1 MKTIVKLPEHVVK
14 FSNRYLVGENERSL
28 SVFGKQKRRVPDD
41 GDEVAVVR
49 CGSVR
54 EVLDGVPRGSH
65 DVRCLK
71 LGGFSVYMDADR
83 VVNACEGEE
92 SFAPMFAECFPEL
105 VELSSSYDNFA
116 FSELVEHVGDREGL
130 ERAYREY
137 MWDRLSDCD
146 AFLHEHPQEV
156 FMELVGSDDL
166 RDRVH
171 GWSFGVGVDETVEQP
186 EYSPGRIVPQLDGFS
201 DVDELVNRRGGFSRA
216 HEVARLESALSGGDY
231 TLVSESSENVDEA
244 SENLTNVDEAS
255 DNEESVS
262 EVDEGSET
270 LTKVDE
276 DPESI
281 DEDSDTID
289 EASDNV
295 DEVSG
300 NGENVSED
308 DESVDLSEF
317 LTGCVGGPSVC
328 EENDT
333 LEVQLRHVEDE
344 VIVPLLREYM
354 SKSEEYEDLKF
365 HWHVAALCNDDESG
379 TNSVDDDAE
388 MSESRQSA
396 VSVFESLRNAEEH
409 RFLFNSRRC
418 RVLGD
423 VLLSTDRNDAKT
435 REPIVRKL
443 EAIKQVNNKAFDVP
457 ARKKPTGPT
466 PLYDAL
472 VKYYGFDPLDEVS

>member
-1 MKTIVKLPEHVVK
+1 M
-14 FSNRYLVGENERSL
+14 
-28 SVFGKQKRRVPDD
+28 FGKQKKRVPDD

-105 VELSSSYDNFA
+105 VKLSSSYDNFA
-116 FSELVEHVGDREGL
+116 FSELVEHVDDRERL

-166 RDRVH
+166 RDRVR

-244 SENLTNVDEAS
+244 SENLTNVDEIS
-255 DNEESVS
+255 
-262 EVDEGSET
+262 
-270 LTKVDE
+270 
-276 DPESI
+276 ESI
-281 DEDSDTID
+281 DEASENEESILTVDEVSDTID
-289 EASDNV
+289 ENS
-295 DEVSG
+295 
-300 NGENVSED
+300 
-308 DESVDLSEF
+308 ESVDLSEF

-333 LEVQLRHVEDE
+333 LEAQLRHVEDE

-354 SKSEEYEDLKF
+354 SKSGKYEDLKF

-409 RFLFNSRRC
+409 RFLLNSRRC

-423 VLLSTDRNDAKT
+423 VLLSTDRDDTKT
-435 REPIVRKL
+435 REAIVCKL
-443 EAIKQVNNKAFDVP
+443 EAIKQVHNKAFDVP
-457 ARKKPTGPT
+457 VRKKPTGPT

>member
-1 MKTIVKLPEHVVK
+1 
-14 FSNRYLVGENERSL
+14 
-28 SVFGKQKRRVPDD
+28 
-41 GDEVAVVR
+41 
-49 CGSVR
+49 
-54 EVLDGVPRGSH
+54 
-65 DVRCLK
+65 VRCLT
-71 LGGFSVYMDADR
+71 LGGCSVYMAADR
-83 VVNACEGEE
+83 VVNACEDEE

-116 FSELVEHVGDREGL
+116 FSELLEHVGDREGL

-156 FMELVGSDDL
+156 FMELVGSDDF

-171 GWSFGVGVDETVEQP
+171 GWSCGVGVDEPVEQP
-186 EYSPGRIVPQLDGFS
+186 EYSPGRIAPQLDGFS

-270 LTKVDE
+270 LTKVDA

-289 EASDNV
+289 EASDN
-295 DEVSG
+295 
-300 NGENVSED
+300 GENVSED
-308 DESVDLSEF
+308 DEGVDLSEF

-333 LEVQLRHVEDE
+333 LEDQLRHVENE

-354 SKSEEYEDLKF
+354 SKSGKYEDLKF

-396 VSVFESLRNAEEH
+396 VSVFESLRNAEAH
-409 RFLFNSRRC
+409 RFLLNSRRC

-423 VLLSTDRNDAKT
+423 VLLSTDRDDTKT
-435 REPIVRKL
+435 RKAIVCKL
-443 EAIKQVNNKAFDVP
+443 EAIKQVHNKAFDVP
-457 ARKKPTGPT
+457 VRKKPTGPT

-472 VKYYGFDPLDEVS
+472 VKYYGFAPLDEVF

>member
-1 MKTIVKLPEHVVK
+1 
-14 FSNRYLVGENERSL
+14 
-28 SVFGKQKRRVPDD
+28 
-41 GDEVAVVR
+41 
-49 CGSVR
+49 
-54 EVLDGVPRGSH
+54 
-65 DVRCLK
+65 
-71 LGGFSVYMDADR
+71 
-83 VVNACEGEE
+83 
-92 SFAPMFAECFPEL
+92 
-105 VELSSSYDNFA
+105 
-116 FSELVEHVGDREGL
+116 
-130 ERAYREY
+130 
-137 MWDRLSDCD
+137 
-146 AFLHEHPQEV
+146 
-156 FMELVGSDDL
+156 MELVGSDDL

-171 GWSFGVGVDETVEQP
+171 GWSFGVSVDEPVEQP

-216 HEVARLESALSGGDY
+216 HEVARLEGALSGGDY
-231 TLVSESSENVDEA
+231 TLVSESCESVDEDPQDIDEA
-244 SENLTNVDEAS
+244 SENLTNVDEDSESIDEAS

-262 EVDEGSET
+262 KVDEG
-270 LTKVDE
+270 
-276 DPESI
+276 
-281 DEDSDTID
+281 SDTID
-289 EASDNV
+289 ETSDNV

-333 LEVQLRHVEDE
+333 LEAQLRHVEDE

-354 SKSEEYEDLKF
+354 SKSGKYEDLKF
-365 HWHVAALCNDDESG
+365 HWHIAALCNDDESG

-409 RFLFNSRRC
+409 RFLLNSRRC

-423 VLLSTDRNDAKT
+423 VLLSTDRDDTKT
-435 REPIVRKL
+435 RKAIVCKL
-443 EAIKQVNNKAFDVP
+443 EAIKQVHNKAFDVP
-457 ARKKPTGPT
+457 VRKKPTGPT

-472 VKYYGFDPLDEVS
+472 VKYYGFDPLDEVF

>member
-1 MKTIVKLPEHVVK
+1 M
-14 FSNRYLVGENERSL
+14 
-28 SVFGKQKRRVPDD
+28 FGKQKNPVSD
-41 GDEVAVVR
+41 DEVAVVR

-65 DVRCLK
+65 DVRCLR
-71 LGGFSVYMDADR
+71 LGNFSVYMDADR

-171 GWSFGVGVDETVEQP
+171 GWSFGVEVDEPVEQP

-216 HEVARLESALSGGDY
+216 HEVARLEGALSGGDY
-231 TLVSESSENVDEA
+231 TLVSESSEN
-244 SENLTNVDEAS
+244 LINVDESSESIDEVS
-255 DNEESVS
+255 DSGESVS

-270 LTKVDE
+270 LTGVDDSVDE
-276 DPESI
+276 SSESI
-281 DEDSDTID
+281 DE
-289 EASDNV
+289 
-295 DEVSG
+295 
-300 NGENVSED
+300 VSEG
-308 DESVDLSEF
+308 VDLSEF
-317 LTGCVGGPSVC
+317 LTGCVGDPSVC

-344 VIVPLLREYM
+344 VIVPLTREYM
-354 SKSEEYEDLKF
+354 SKSGEYEDLKF
-365 HWHVAALCNDDESG
+365 DWHVAALCDDDESG
-379 TNSVDDDAE
+379 ANSVDDDAE

-409 RFLFNSRRC
+409 RFLLNSRRY

-423 VLLSTDRNDAKT
+423 VLLSTDRNDTET

-443 EAIKQVNNKAFDVP
+443 EAIKQVRNKAFDVP
-457 ARKKPTGPT
+457 VKKRPTEHI

>member
-1 MKTIVKLPEHVVK
+1 M
-14 FSNRYLVGENERSL
+14 
-28 SVFGKQKRRVPDD
+28 FGKQKKRVPDD

-83 VVNACEGEE
+83 VVNACEDEE

-137 MWDRLSDCD
+137 MLDRLSDCD

-171 GWSFGVGVDETVEQP
+171 GWSFGVGVDEPVEQP

-201 DVDELVNRRGGFSRA
+201 DVNELVNRRGGFSRA
-216 HEVARLESALSGGDY
+216 HEVARLEGALSGGDY
-231 TLVSESSENVDEA
+231 TLVSESCESVDENSQNIDEA
-244 SENLTNVDEAS
+244 SENLTNVDE
-255 DNEESVS
+255 
-262 EVDEGSET
+262 GSN
-270 LTKVDE
+270 
-276 DPESI
+276 
-281 DEDSDTID
+281 TID

-317 LTGCVGGPSVC
+317 LTGCVGDPSVC

-333 LEVQLRHVEDE
+333 LEAQLRHVENE
-344 VIVPLLREYM
+344 VIVPLLREYIT
-354 SKSEEYEDLKF
+354 KSGEYEDLKF

-409 RFLFNSRRC
+409 RFLLNSRRC

-423 VLLSTDRNDAKT
+423 VLLSTDRDDTKT
-435 REPIVRKL
+435 REAIVCKL
-443 EAIKQVNNKAFDVP
+443 EAIKQVHNKAFDVP
-457 ARKKPTGPT
+457 VRKKPTGPT

-472 VKYYGFDPLDEVS
+472 VKYYGFDPLDEVF

>member
-1 MKTIVKLPEHVVK
+1 M
-14 FSNRYLVGENERSL
+14 
-28 SVFGKQKRRVPDD
+28 FGKQKKRVPDD

-83 VVNACEGEE
+83 VVNVCEGEE

-137 MWDRLSDCD
+137 MWDRLNDCD

-171 GWSFGVGVDETVEQP
+171 GWSFGVGVDEPVEQP

-231 TLVSESSENVDEA
+231 TLVSESCESVDEDPQNIDEA
-244 SENLTNVDEAS
+244 SENLTNVDEAF
-255 DNEESVS
+255 DNEESAP
-262 EVDEGSET
+262 EV
-270 LTKVDE
+270 
-276 DPESI
+276 

-289 EASDNV
+289 ETSDNV
-295 DEVSG
+295 DEVSD

-317 LTGCVGGPSVC
+317 LTRCVGGPSVC

-333 LEVQLRHVEDE
+333 LEAQLRHVEDE

-354 SKSEEYEDLKF
+354 SKSGKYEDLKF

-409 RFLFNSRRC
+409 RFLLNSRRC

-423 VLLSTDRNDAKT
+423 VLLLTDRDDTKT
-435 REPIVRKL
+435 REAIVCKL
-443 EAIKQVNNKAFDVP
+443 EAIKQVHNKAFDVP

>member
-1 MKTIVKLPEHVVK
+1 MKTIIKLPEHFVK

-28 SVFGKQKRRVPDD
+28 SVFGKQKKRVPDD

-171 GWSFGVGVDETVEQP
+171 GWSFGVEVDEPVEQP
-186 EYSPGRIVPQLDGFS
+186 EYLPGRIVPQLDGFS

-216 HEVARLESALSGGDY
+216 HEVARLEGALSGGDY
-231 TLVSESSENVDEA
+231 TLVSESCESVDENSQNIDEA
-244 SENLTNVDEAS
+244 SENLTNVDE
-255 DNEESVS
+255 
-262 EVDEGSET
+262 GSN
-270 LTKVDE
+270 
-276 DPESI
+276 
-281 DEDSDTID
+281 TID

-317 LTGCVGGPSVC
+317 LTGCVGDPSVC

-333 LEVQLRHVEDE
+333 LEAQLRHVENE
-344 VIVPLLREYM
+344 VIVPLLREYIT
-354 SKSEEYEDLKF
+354 KSGEYEDLKF

-409 RFLFNSRRC
+409 RFLLNSRRC

-423 VLLSTDRNDAKT
+423 VLLSTDRDDTKT
-435 REPIVRKL
+435 REAIVCKL
-443 EAIKQVNNKAFDVP
+443 EAIKQVHNKAFDVP
-457 ARKKPTGPT
+457 VRKKPTGPT

-472 VKYYGFDPLDEVS
+472 VKYYGFDPLDEAS

>member
-1 MKTIVKLPEHVVK
+1 M
-14 FSNRYLVGENERSL
+14 
-28 SVFGKQKRRVPDD
+28 FGKQKKRVPDD

-92 SFAPMFAECFPEL
+92 SFAPMFSECFPEL

-216 HEVARLESALSGGDY
+216 HEVARLEGALSGGDY
-231 TLVSESSENVDEA
+231 TLVSESSENVDETF
-244 SENLTNVDEAS
+244 E
-255 DNEESVS
+255 NEESILTVDEVSNSGESMS
-262 EVDEGSET
+262 EVDEDSET
-270 LTKVDE
+270 LTKVD
-276 DPESI
+276 
-281 DEDSDTID
+281 
-289 EASDNV
+289 DNV
-295 DEVSG
+295 DEVSDTID
-300 NGENVSED
+300 ESS
-308 DESVDLSEF
+308 ESVDLSEF

-333 LEVQLRHVEDE
+333 LEAQLRHVEDK

-354 SKSEEYEDLKF
+354 SKSEKYEDLKF
-365 HWHVAALCNDDESG
+365 HWHVAALCNDDESW

-409 RFLFNSRRC
+409 RFLLNSRRC

-423 VLLSTDRNDAKT
+423 VLLSTNRDDTKT
-435 REPIVRKL
+435 RKAIVCKL
-443 EAIKQVNNKAFDVP
+443 EAIKQVHNKAFDVP
-457 ARKKPTGPT
+457 VRKKPTGPT

-472 VKYYGFDPLDEVS
+472 VKYYGFDPLDEAS

>member
-1 MKTIVKLPEHVVK
+1 MKTIVKLPEHFVK
-14 FSNRYLVGENERSL
+14 FSNRYLMGENERSL
-28 SVFGKQKRRVPDD
+28 SVFGKQKKRVPDD

-171 GWSFGVGVDETVEQP
+171 GWSFGVDVDEPVEQP

-216 HEVARLESALSGGDY
+216 HEVARLEGALSGGDY
-231 TLVSESSENVDEA
+231 TLESEDSESI
-244 SENLTNVDEAS
+244 DEAS
-255 DNEESVS
+255 DNEESAS
-262 EVDEGSET
+262 E
-270 LTKVDE
+270 
-276 DPESI
+276 I
-281 DEDSDTID
+281 DESSDTID
-289 EASDNV
+289 ETSDNV
-295 DEVSG
+295 DEVSN

-308 DESVDLSEF
+308 DEGVDLSEF

-333 LEVQLRHVEDE
+333 LEDQLRHVENE

-354 SKSEEYEDLKF
+354 SKSGKYEDLKF

-409 RFLFNSRRC
+409 RFLLNSRRC

-423 VLLSTDRNDAKT
+423 VLLSTDRNDTKT

-443 EAIKQVNNKAFDVP
+443 EAIKQVHNKAFDVP

>member
-1 MKTIVKLPEHVVK
+1 MKTIVNPSGSFVK
-14 FSNRYLVGENERSL
+14 VSDRYLVSNMKGVL
-28 SVFGKQKRRVPDD
+28 SMFGKQKKPVSD
-41 GDEVAVVR
+41 DEVAVVR

-65 DVRCLK
+65 DVRCLR
-71 LGGFSVYMDADR
+71 LGDFSVYMDADR

-171 GWSFGVGVDETVEQP
+171 GWSFGVGVDEPVEQP

-216 HEVARLESALSGGDY
+216 HEVARLEGALSGGDY
-231 TLVSESSENVDEA
+231 TLVSEDIDET
-244 SENLTNVDEAS
+244 SENLTNVDESSESVDEVS
-255 DNEESVS
+255 DSGESVS

-276 DPESI
+276 V
-281 DEDSDTID
+281 SDTID
-289 EASDNV
+289 ESSESI
-295 DEVSG
+295 DEVSEG
-300 NGENVSED
+300 
-308 DESVDLSEF
+308 VDLSEF
-317 LTGCVGGPSVC
+317 LTGCVGDPSVC

-344 VIVPLLREYM
+344 VIVPLLRVYM
-354 SKSEEYEDLKF
+354 SKSGEYEDLKF
-365 HWHVAALCNDDESG
+365 DWHVAALCDDDESG

-409 RFLFNSRRC
+409 RFLLNSRRY

-423 VLLSTDRNDAKT
+423 VLLSTDRDDTKT
-435 REPIVRKL
+435 REAIVRKL
-443 EAIKQVNNKAFDVP
+443 EAIKQVRNKAFDVP
-457 ARKKPTGPT
+457 VKKRPTEHI

>member
-1 MKTIVKLPEHVVK
+1 M
-14 FSNRYLVGENERSL
+14 
-28 SVFGKQKRRVPDD
+28 FGKQKKRVPDD

-201 DVDELVNRRGGFSRA
+201 DVDDLVNRRGGFSRA

-244 SENLTNVDEAS
+244 SENLTNVDEISESIDEAS
-255 DNEESVS
+255 ENEESILTVDEVSDSGESMS
-262 EVDEGSET
+262 EVDEDSET
-270 LTKVDE
+270 LTKVD
-276 DPESI
+276 
-281 DEDSDTID
+281 
-289 EASDNV
+289 DNV
-295 DEVSG
+295 DEVSDTID
-300 NGENVSED
+300 ESS
-308 DESVDLSEF
+308 ESVDLSEF

-333 LEVQLRHVEDE
+333 LEAQLRHVEDE

-354 SKSEEYEDLKF
+354 SKSGKYEDLKF
-365 HWHVAALCNDDESG
+365 HWHVAALCDDDESG

-409 RFLFNSRRC
+409 RFLLNSRRC

-423 VLLSTDRNDAKT
+423 VLLSTDRDDTKT
-435 REPIVRKL
+435 REAIVCKL
-443 EAIKQVNNKAFDVP
+443 EAIKQVHNKAFDVP
-457 ARKKPTGPT
+457 VRKKPTGPT

-472 VKYYGFDPLDEVS
+472 VKYYGFDPLDEVF

>member
-1 MKTIVKLPEHVVK
+1 M
-14 FSNRYLVGENERSL
+14 
-28 SVFGKQKRRVPDD
+28 FGKQKKRVPDD

-65 DVRCLK
+65 DVRCLR
-71 LGGFSVYMDADR
+71 LGNFSVYMDADR

-105 VELSSSYDNFA
+105 VELSSTYDNFA

-171 GWSFGVGVDETVEQP
+171 GWSFGVDVDEPVEQP

-231 TLVSESSENVDEA
+231 TLEGED
-244 SENLTNVDEAS
+244 SENLTNVDEISESVDEVS
-255 DNEESVS
+255 DNGESVL
-262 EVDEGSET
+262 EVDEDSET
-270 LTKVDE
+270 LTKVD
-276 DPESI
+276 
-281 DEDSDTID
+281 
-289 EASDNV
+289 DNV
-295 DEVSG
+295 DEVSDTI
-300 NGENVSED
+300 EESSESV
-308 DESVDLSEF
+308 DEGVDLSEF

-333 LEVQLRHVEDE
+333 LEAQLRHVEDE

-354 SKSEEYEDLKF
+354 SKSGKYEDLKF

-409 RFLFNSRRC
+409 RFLLNSRRC

-423 VLLSTDRNDAKT
+423 VLLSTDRDDTKT
-435 REPIVRKL
+435 REAIVCKL
-443 EAIKQVNNKAFDVP
+443 EAIKQVHNKAFDVP

-472 VKYYGFDPLDEVS
+472 VKYYGFDPLDEAS

>member
-1 MKTIVKLPEHVVK
+1 M
-14 FSNRYLVGENERSL
+14 
-28 SVFGKQKRRVPDD
+28 FGKQKKRVPDD

-71 LGGFSVYMDADR
+71 LGGFSVYMNADR

-116 FSELVEHVGDREGL
+116 FSELVEHVGDREEL

-231 TLVSESSENVDEA
+231 TLESETSEKFDEA
-244 SENLTNVDEAS
+244 SENLTNVDETSESIDEAFENEETVSKVDETS

-262 EVDEGSET
+262 EVDEVS
-270 LTKVDE
+270 DN
-276 DPESI
+276 I
-281 DEDSDTID
+281 DEDS
-289 EASDNV
+289 ESV
-295 DEVSG
+295 DETSDG
-300 NGENVSED
+300 I
-308 DESVDLSEF
+308 DLSEF

-333 LEVQLRHVEDE
+333 LEAQLRHVEDE

-354 SKSEEYEDLKF
+354 SKSGKYEDLKF
-365 HWHVAALCNDDESG
+365 HWHIAALCNDDESG

-409 RFLFNSRRC
+409 RFLLNSRRC

-423 VLLSTDRNDAKT
+423 VLLSTDRDDTKT
-435 REPIVRKL
+435 REAIVCKL
-443 EAIKQVNNKAFDVP
+443 EAIKQVHNKAFDVP

>member
-1 MKTIVKLPEHVVK
+1 M
-14 FSNRYLVGENERSL
+14 
-28 SVFGKQKRRVPDD
+28 FGKQKKRVPDD

-116 FSELVEHVGDREGL
+116 FSELVEHVGDREEL

-171 GWSFGVGVDETVEQP
+171 GWSFGVGVDESVEQP

-216 HEVARLESALSGGDY
+216 HEVARLEGALSGGDY
-231 TLVSESSENVDEA
+231 TLVSESCESVNEDPQNIDEA
-244 SENLTNVDEAS
+244 FENLTNVDEAS
-255 DNEESVS
+255 DNEESAS
-262 EVDEGSET
+262 E
-270 LTKVDE
+270 
-276 DPESI
+276 I
-281 DEDSDTID
+281 DESSDTID
-289 EASDNV
+289 ETSDNV
-295 DEVSG
+295 DEVSN

-308 DESVDLSEF
+308 DEGVDLSEF

-333 LEVQLRHVEDE
+333 LEDQLRHVENE

-354 SKSEEYEDLKF
+354 SKSGKYEDLKF

-379 TNSVDDDAE
+379 TNSVDDDEE

-409 RFLFNSRRC
+409 RFLLNSRRC

-423 VLLSTDRNDAKT
+423 VLLSTDRNDTKT

-443 EAIKQVNNKAFDVP
+443 EAIKQVHNKAFDVP

>member
-1 MKTIVKLPEHVVK
+1 M
-14 FSNRYLVGENERSL
+14 
-28 SVFGKQKRRVPDD
+28 FGKQKKRVPDD

-171 GWSFGVGVDETVEQP
+171 GWSFGVVVDETVEQP

-216 HEVARLESALSGGDY
+216 HEVARLEGALSGGDY
-231 TLVSESSENVDEA
+231 TLVSESC
-244 SENLTNVDEAS
+244 
-255 DNEESVS
+255 ES
-262 EVDEGSET
+262 
-270 LTKVDE
+270 VDE
-276 DPESI
+276 DPQN
-281 DEDSDTID
+281 ID

-295 DEVSG
+295 DEVSN

-308 DESVDLSEF
+308 DEGVDLSEF

-333 LEVQLRHVEDE
+333 LEDQLRHVENE
-344 VIVPLLREYM
+344 VIVPLLREYI
-354 SKSEEYEDLKF
+354 SKSGKYEDLKF

-409 RFLFNSRRC
+409 RFLLNSRRC

-423 VLLSTDRNDAKT
+423 VLLSTDRDDTKT
-435 REPIVRKL
+435 RKAIVCKL
-443 EAIKQVNNKAFDVP
+443 EAIKQVHNKAFDVP
-457 ARKKPTGPT
+457 VRKKPTGPT

-472 VKYYGFDPLDEVS
+472 VKYYGFDPLDEVF